1 MMKDAANGLL
11 LECASVLVILVMD
24 CSLAV
29 CAFGYLSEG
38 IVERYYTAALRA
50 EAPADFRWHVV
61 MVVVA
66 ASVRLLTFCLAATA
80 GLAVLH
86 LLLSD
91 ASISNLITAPLRSV
105 GLVLCSGR
113 RKQRDDDRPDADA
126 ITRSQLFFQHRDDD
140 APGLGRRASVSG
152 SATSRKRCRVN
163 LPWLR
168 MCGAVV
174 GAAALG
180 FSLAEAY
187 LLFDMGVHVLD
198 AELLAVAGVSIV
210 VRRRFTLGLGL
221 APHVLPLVFGGAL
234 GLLAFQSGLVLASK
248 RLLAM
253 CRHRS
258 VKGIV
263 ACVVLLWLAL
273 STLWGCRGKILQEK
287 VQLFTQV

>member
-1 MMKDAANGLL
+1 MDAANGLL

-86 LLLSD
+86 LLLSE
-91 ASISNLITAPLRSV
+91 ASVRDIAPTWLRAIRRDSSAV
-105 GLVLCSGR
+105 R
-113 RKQRDDDRPDADA
+113 RKRDDDLMSTSPSPVLARHLAHGSGTNRGGPRGACR
-126 ITRSQLFFQHRDDD
+126 TVPKL
-140 APGLGRRASVSG
+140 RA
-152 SATSRKRCRVN
+152 
-163 LPWLR
+163 
-168 MCGAVV
+168 CGAVV

-210 VRRRFTLGLGL
+210 VRRRFTLGLGI
-221 APHVLPLVFGGAL
+221 PPRVVPFVFGGVL